1 MENEK
6 TGIKEDLTLQGLD
19 ISKAILEEADRR
31 YMQKHI
37 LSETDFDSSGD
48 ESEESECTG
57 IQRILE
63 LECSFSSDGGQD
75 TSSTSISDVKRATSG
90 RCWRYYHEEYMH
102 ALIRK
107 AHLALYKTRGQYI
120 DCENSTLPLLNECCI
135 QYYERWL

>member
-6 TGIKEDLTLQGLD
+6 TGIKEDPTLQGLD
-19 ISKAILEEADRR
+19 ISKAILQEADRR

-48 ESEESECTG
+48 ELEESDCTE

-63 LECSFSSDGGQD
+63 LECSFSSDSGHD
-75 TSSTSISDVKRATSG
+75 TSSTSISDVKRAMCE
-90 RCWRYYHEEYMH
+90 RCSRFYHAEYMR
-102 ALIRK
+102 ARIRK
-107 AHLALYKTRGQYI
+107 AHLTLDKTPGQYL
-120 DCENSTLPLLNECCI
+120 DCENSTLPLLRECCI

>member
-19 ISKAILEEADRR
+19 ISKTILEEADRR

-37 LSETDFDSSGD
+37 LYETDFDSSED
-48 ESEESECTG
+48 ESEESDCTG

-63 LECSFSSDGGQD
+63 LECSFSSDGGHD
-75 TSSTSISDVKRATSG
+75 TSSTSISDVKRAMCE
-90 RCWRYYHEEYMH
+90 RCSRFYHAEYTR
-102 ALIRK
+102 ARIRK
-107 AHLALYKTRGQYI
+107 AHLTLDKTPGQYL
-120 DCENSTLPLLNECCI
+120 DCENSTLPLLRECCI